1 MDRKQFFTEFR
12 QTMEKKYGHMADDM
26 IDFFKEVSI
35 FFREK
40 DIDIS
45 KFAKKH
51 INILLNDYLD
61 FDDLTDAECSMM
73 FQGLI
78 DFCDFCK
85 KKNIDYEFFKTY
97 LLKHKYDLYDRWNSF
112 EESLEDLDEDI
123 FNDEHDEHFDNR
135 FPEIEPEDLLNNFD
149 SVYDLVRNLEL
160 KNKKP
165 NNPRIIRFLER
176 VYEVENLNHEMSTN
190 PSKVILNTTEKQ
202 LMQIMDKKERFFDE
216 SSEIQPLIFFLP
228 KPLAKQFFMI
238 MFKMEESEHYKI
250 GSSEKVKI
258 LKESLVQLK
267 TFIDEIK
274 KLNGKKNK

>member
-26 IDFFKEVSI
+26 IGFFKQVST
-35 FFREK
+35 FFREE
-40 DIDIS
+40 DINIS
-45 KFAKKH
+45 KFTKKH

-61 FDDLTDAECSMM
+61 FDDLTDPECSMM

-97 LLKHKYDLYDRWNSF
+97 LLKHKISLYDRWSGF
-112 EESLEDLDEDI
+112 EESLEDLDDD
-123 FNDEHDEHFDNR
+123 FFDGERVGNR
-135 FPEIEPEDLLNNFD
+135 FPEIDSEDLLNNFD
-149 SVYDLVRNLEL
+149 SIYDLVRNLEL
-160 KNKKP
+160 KNKQP
-165 NNPRIIRFLER
+165 DNPRIIRYLER
-176 VYEVENLNHEMSTN
+176 VYEVETLNHEMSTN

-216 SSEIQPLIFFLP
+216 SRDIQPLIFFLP

-238 MFKMEESEHYKI
+238 MFKMEESERYKI

-258 LKESLVQLK
+258 LKDSLVQLR

>member
-26 IDFFKEVSI
+26 IGFFKQVSI
-35 FFREK
+35 FFREE
-40 DIDIS
+40 DINIS
-45 KFAKKH
+45 KFTKKH

-61 FDDLTDAECSMM
+61 FDDLTDPECSMM

-97 LLKHKYDLYDRWNSF
+97 LLKHKISLYDRWSGF
-112 EESLEDLDEDI
+112 EESLEDLDDDFFDGERV
-123 FNDEHDEHFDNR
+123 DNR
-135 FPEIEPEDLLNNFD
+135 FPEIDSEDLLNNFD
-149 SVYDLVRNLEL
+149 SIYDLVRNLEL
-160 KNKKP
+160 KNKQP
-165 NNPRIIRFLER
+165 DNPRIIRFLER

-202 LMQIMDKKERFFDE
+202 LMQIMDKKERFFNE

-238 MFKMEESEHYKI
+238 MFKMEESERYKI

-258 LKESLVQLK
+258 LKDSLVQLR

>member
-26 IDFFKEVSI
+26 IGFFKQVSI
-35 FFREK
+35 FFREE
-40 DIDIS
+40 DINIS
-45 KFAKKH
+45 KFTKKH
-51 INILLNDYLD
+51 INILLNGYLD
-61 FDDLTDAECSMM
+61 FDDLTDPECSMM

-97 LLKHKYDLYDRWNSF
+97 LLKHKISLYDRWSGF
-112 EESLEDLDEDI
+112 EESLEDLDDDFFDGERV
-123 FNDEHDEHFDNR
+123 DNR

-149 SVYDLVRNLEL
+149 SIYDLVRNLEL
-160 KNKKP
+160 KNKQP
-165 NNPRIIRFLER
+165 DNPRIIRFLER

-202 LMQIMDKKERFFDE
+202 LIQIMDKKERFFDE

-238 MFKMEESEHYKI
+238 MFKMEESERYKI

>member
-26 IDFFKEVSI
+26 IGFFKQVSI
-35 FFREK
+35 FFREE
-40 DIDIS
+40 DINIS
-45 KFAKKH
+45 KFTKKH

-61 FDDLTDAECSMM
+61 FDDLTDPECSMM

-97 LLKHKYDLYDRWNSF
+97 LLKHKISLYDRWSGF
-112 EESLEDLDEDI
+112 EESLEDLDDDFFDGERV
-123 FNDEHDEHFDNR
+123 DNR
-135 FPEIEPEDLLNNFD
+135 FPEIDSEDLLNNFD
-149 SVYDLVRNLEL
+149 SIYDLVRNLEL
-160 KNKKP
+160 KNKQP
-165 NNPRIIRFLER
+165 DNPRIIRFLER

-216 SSEIQPLIFFLP
+216 SREIQPLIFFLP
-228 KPLAKQFFMI
+228 KPLAKQFFMN
-238 MFKMEESEHYKI
+238 MFKMEESERYKI

-267 TFIDEIK
+267 KFIDEIK
-274 KLNGKKNK
+274 KLNGKRINE